1 MKTGN
6 INEMPW
12 YYRLAIFGGVAL
24 IIYGGFWYFMTKGMH
39 EEVDALKQEVASLK
53 QQNMGTQ
60 IDSQRLAE
68 FKAMYVSKQQEYE
81 DLKALLPEQRE
92 LTNVLQGI
100 QDRAHSTHLVLSSF
114 TPKDDFQQDFYNGK
128 KISVGVTSSFS
139 SLREFFE
146 LMARYQ
152 RIVSITNF
160 EITQLDKQGPGKT
173 VKASFDL
180 TAYYVSAETLK
191 NSATTPATAATPG
204 QAAPAAGGAPT
215 GASPN
220 AQPAT
225 GAPATSAP
233 QIKIPQKPLS

>member
-1 MKTGN
+1 MKIGN

-24 IIYGGFWYFMTKGMH
+24 AIYGGFWYFMTKGMH
-39 EEVDALKQEVASLK
+39 EEVDTLKQEVAALK

-92 LTNVLQGI
+92 LTNVLQGV
-100 QDRAHSTHLVLSSF
+100 QDRAHDTHLVLSNF

-128 KISVGVTSSFS
+128 KISVGVTSSFT

-173 VKASFDL
+173 VKANFDL
-180 TAYYVSAETLK
+180 TAYYVSAESLK
-191 NSATTPATAATPG
+191 NAAPTPAAVAPG
-204 QAAPAAGGAPT
+204 QAAPAGQAAPVAPAPNGAAPT
-215 GASPN
+215 G
-220 AQPAT
+220 
-225 GAPATSAP
+225 AP

>member
-1 MKTGN
+1 MKIGN

-24 IIYGGFWYFMTKGMH
+24 AIYGGFWYFITKGMH

-92 LTNVLQGI
+92 LTNVLQGV
-100 QDRAHSTHLVLSSF
+100 QDRAHDTHLVLSNF

-128 KISVGVTSSFS
+128 KISVGVTSSFT

-160 EITQLDKQGPGKT
+160 EITQLDKQSQGKT
-173 VKASFDL
+173 IDAKFEL
-180 TAYYVSAETLK
+180 TAYYVSAESLQKTA
-191 NSATTPATAATPG
+191 SPATLGA
-204 QAAPAAGGAPT
+204 AAPAA
-215 GASPN
+215 
-220 AQPAT
+220 
-225 GAPATSAP
+225 APATTQPVSAP
-233 QIKIPQKPLS
+233 APAGAPNINIPQRPLN

>member
-1 MKTGN
+1 MKIGN

-12 YYRLAIFGGVAL
+12 YQRLAIFGGVAL
-24 IIYGGFWYFMTKGMH
+24 VIYGGFWYFMTKGMH
-39 EEVDALKQEVASLK
+39 EEVDGLKQEVASLK

-92 LTNVLQGI
+92 LTNVLQGV
-100 QDRAHSTHLVLSSF
+100 QDRAHSAHLVLGSF
-114 TPKDDFQQDFYNGK
+114 SPKDDFQQDFYNGK

-160 EITQLDKQGPGKT
+160 EITQLDKQNDGKT
-173 VKASFDL
+173 VKANFDL
-180 TAYYVSAETLK
+180 TAYYASAESLK
-191 NSATTPATAATPG
+191 NAAPTPAATTTPG
-204 QAAPAAGGAPT
+204 QPAPAAAP
-215 GASPN
+215 
-220 AQPAT
+220 PA
-225 GAPATSAP
+225 AASAP
-233 QIKIPQKPLS
+233 NGALSKVLT